1 MLKDIKHT
9 ISQSAVYGLSRVAA
23 KLISFILIPLYTAKF
38 ASDAIANINLL
49 ESFWQYLFTI
59 CMFAF
64 ETAIISFCASK
75 ENDSQRRKI
84 LFNFFLLFIL
94 NSIMVLLIGIIFSGK
109 FSQFI
114 LKETGYENVIF
125 YCFLISV
132 FESLLIMPMT
142 VARINSKPVLYTVI
156 TVSNLLINLLLQ
168 IYFIVYLNLGFE
180 FVFLAKFIA
189 PAFVFLIF
197 LPYVLKNLKSDFNFP
212 EIKSIL
218 KFSFPLMIAMLMSLL
233 LNTVD
238 RFILTDFVSK
248 QDVAVYTIGYSIG
261 SVTNAFILS
270 PFTLAINVI
279 FWKKL
284 NDDNFRRFMTKSST
298 YLFTAMIFA
307 SIIISFIIPYAIKL
321 FVRNEFLWPS
331 ANIIPY
337 ILFANCFVALFT
349 FPSLDFYYKKNTH
362 VILLIIAICLIFNF
376 AANIIFIRYAGIYAS
391 AIVTVLSAVLMVL
404 TGYYLTKKFTFT
416 KFETGKIILLS
427 SIFLSVVCLSFFLFQ
442 QNVYL
447 DIIIKLLL
455 IFCAVLS
462 LKLFKFFEPIETE
475 RIKGFFNKYFFK
487 IFK

>member
-38 ASDAIANINLL
+38 SSDAIANINLL
-49 ESFWQYLFTI
+49 ESFWQYLFTV

-84 LFNFFLLFIL
+84 LFNFFLLFIV
-94 NSIMVLLIGIIFSGK
+94 NSVLVFLTGLIFSEK
-109 FSQFI
+109 ISLYI
-114 LKETGYENVIF
+114 LKESGFENVIL

-142 VARINSKPVLYTVI
+142 VARISSKPVLYTVI

-180 FVFLAKFIA
+180 YVFLAKFIA
-189 PAFVFLIF
+189 PASVFLIF
-197 LPYVLKNLKSDFNFP
+197 LPYVLKNLKPDFDFP
-212 EIKSIL
+212 EIKDIL

-238 RFILTDFVSK
+238 RFILTDYVSK

-298 YLFTAMIFA
+298 YLFTAMIFV
-307 SIIISFIIPYAIKL
+307 SVIISFIIPYAVKL
-321 FVRNEFLWPS
+321 FVRNELLWSS

-337 ILFANCFVALFT
+337 ILFANCFLALFT

-362 VILLIIAICLIFNF
+362 VILLIITACLVFNF
-376 AANIIFIRYAGIYAS
+376 AANVIFIRYAGIYAS
-391 AIVTVLSAVLMVL
+391 AVVTILSSVIMALAGFYL
-404 TGYYLTKKFTFT
+404 TGKFTFT
-416 KFETGKIILLS
+416 RFETGKIALLS
-427 SIFLSVVCLSFFLFQ
+427 VIFPVIVYLSFLLFQ

-462 LKLFKFFEPIETE
+462 LKFFKFFEPIEIQS
-475 RIKGFFNKYFFK
+475 IKGFFNKYLIK
-487 IFK
+487 IFN

>member
-23 KLISFILIPLYTAKF
+23 KLISFVLIPLYTAKF

-75 ENDSQRRKI
+75 KNDSQRRKI
-84 LFNFFLLFIL
+84 LFNFFLLFII
-94 NSIMVLLIGIIFSGK
+94 NSIMVLLIGIVFSGK

-156 TVSNLLINLLLQ
+156 TVSNLLINLILQ

-180 FVFLAKFIA
+180 YVFLAKFIA
-189 PAFVFLIF
+189 PASVFLIF
-197 LPYVLKNLKSDFNFP
+197 LPYVLKNLKSDFDFP
-212 EIKSIL
+212 EIKNIL

-261 SVTNAFILS
+261 SVTNAFILA

-298 YLFTAMIFA
+298 YLFTAMIFV

-321 FVRNEFLWPS
+321 FVRNEFLWSS
-331 ANIIPY
+331 ATIIPY

-362 VILLIIAICLIFNF
+362 VILVIFTVCLLFNF
-376 AANIIFIRYAGIYAS
+376 AANVILIRYMGIYAS

-404 TGYYLTKKFTFT
+404 TGYYLTRKFTFT
-416 KFETGKIILLS
+416 KFETEKIILLS
-427 SIFLSVVCLSFFLFQ
+427 AIFLIVVCLSFILFQ

-462 LKLFKFFEPIETE
+462 LKFFKFFEPIETE